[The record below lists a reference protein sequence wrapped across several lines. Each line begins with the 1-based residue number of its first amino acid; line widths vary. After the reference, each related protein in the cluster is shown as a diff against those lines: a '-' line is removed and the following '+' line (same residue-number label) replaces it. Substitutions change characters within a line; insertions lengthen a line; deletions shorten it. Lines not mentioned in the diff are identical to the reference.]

1 MARPPRIAFPGAL
14 YHLTAR
20 GVDGVAIYR
29 DHADR
34 RQFLTLLD
42 LVVQGTGW
50 LVYAYCLMGNHYH
63 LLLETPEPNVSEGMQ
78 YLNGVYGQRFNRR
91 HDRTGHLLGG
101 RFHSTLV
108 EKQSHLLEATRY
120 VVLNPVR
127 ANLCNHPGDW
137 PWSSY
142 AATAGAATVPG
153 VPRSR
158 TAPRRLPRRPQQGR
172 ACLHEVR
179 RRRNV
184 DPAARDGEPAQGVGR
199 CDPGTSHTTPSGGS
213 VTSAEHGWSCHGTAS
228 ASTAPRLP
236 TPLPP

>member
-1 MARPPRIAFPGAL
+1 MARPHRIAFPGAL

-63 LLLETPEPNVSEGMQ
+63 LMLETPEPNVSEGMQ

-127 ANLCNHPGDW
+127 ANLRNHPGDW

-142 AATAGAATVPG
+142 AATAGAATVPAFLNPEPLLAG
-153 VPRSR
+153 FHADRSKAERAYTRFVAAGMSIPPRATVS
-158 TAPRRLPRRPQQGR
+158 LLR
-172 ACLHEVR
+172 ASDAVIRARATR
-179 RRRNV
+179 RR
-184 DPAARDGEPAQGVGR
+184 AAA
-199 CDPGTSHTTPSGGS
+199 
-213 VTSAEHGWSCHGTAS
+213 A
-228 ASTAPRLP
+228 
-236 TPLPP
+236 